1 MKAGVGAPALS
12 RWRPSPR
19 RAVMLV
25 VGLWVFGTGE
35 GLLVLTGLGNSPWAV
50 FAQGLG
56 RLLGLSV
63 GVVTNIVGALLLL
76 LWFPL
81 RQRPG
86 LGTLAN
92 VALLGTAMDVVLDV
106 LPTPGNLVVRVLVTI
121 SGIALVGVGSGL
133 YLGAA
138 LGPGPRDGLMT
149 GLHRVTGLPI
159 LVVRGAIE
167 IAVLV
172 VGFALGGTSGVGT
185 VAFAVLVGPAVGL
198 FVRTFSLVPSSEL

>member
-1 MKAGVGAPALS
+1 
-12 RWRPSPR
+12 
-19 RAVMLV
+19 MLV

-50 FAQGLG
+50 FAEGVG
-56 RLLGLSV
+56 RALGLSV

-106 LPTPGNLVVRVLVTI
+106 LPSPGNLVVRVLVTV
-121 SGIALVGVGSGL
+121 SGIALVGLGSGL

-172 VGFALGGTSGVGT
+172 IGFALGGTFGIGT
-185 VAFAVLVGPAVGL
+185 VLFAVLVGPAVAL